1 MSARDKFLA
10 LLRDEILQMD
20 LSELDFGLYRILNYK
35 RGEVARFLDNELPAA
50 IARRLAALPGTSGED
65 ATEDEEARIY
75 NALTV
80 FFSRYFVDADF
91 MPRARRGKHAAYS
104 VPYRGEDTHFHW
116 ASKGSHYI
124 KSGERFA
131 AYAYVEP
138 AGRRVRFVVAAADVQ
153 KDNAKGDK
161 RLYVPVGGSE
171 VDGEWRIACAW
182 RPLDKDENKRY
193 GSKSK
198 DAAAEGDEADAGED
212 ANDAAAAATGRDTQT
227 RLLNAWLAG
236 DDFKSACLPKDID
249 RDLLAKH
256 VHRYVKGQSS
266 DFFVHPRLAEFLEGE
281 LDYYLKNEF
290 VNLWDLPDGAAL
302 LREREKCK
310 VVGHLARAIIR
321 LLAAVEDVQAIL
333 FEKRKFVLAAHYL
346 AQASWLLREG
356 GAAGRALVD
365 EAAQNTAQVA
375 EWRRWVGDAKAS
387 GKTLLER
394 HPHLPIHTAHF
405 DDDYQWR
412 LLACFPDL
420 TAALGGTLI
429 HGDNYAALRTL
440 EPAYKQGVKCIYI
453 DPPYNTAGSE
463 ILYKNEFKEA
473 SWLSMIEPRIRQ
485 AHRILP
491 ADGAICVTIDDYE
504 ESRLSLLMHGVFGE
518 ENHLATVPIRNK
530 PQGRATA
537 AGFSTNHEY
546 ALFFGC
552 GEEFQVG
559 RLPRTGTKADRY
571 PESDQI
577 GAFAWANFRGTGAN
591 STRPDRPKLYYPV
604 YVSGEKVRI
613 PAMHWGGDAWMAEKP
628 KVDEVTVFP
637 VDEASAERVWSFGN
651 DRARREATDGHLVA
665 KQENGK
671 VQIYRK
677 YRAHEEGSLPGTWW
691 DDAKYSASESG
702 TKVMQNLFSGGS
714 DFDYPKSIHAVT
726 DCLRALDLRSG
737 HRCLDFFAGSGTTG
751 HAVINLNREDGGQR
765 KFILVEQGEYFDTVT
780 LPRIAKVMTCP
791 DWKDGQPKVG
801 AGETA
806 ADEAPEHWSRRTL
819 PLVQVLRLER
829 YEDSLDALELP
840 ADRTARLAGQSGF
853 AALDTVLHYLS
864 DAVAEDTTLRL
875 STAKLTRPFDYRLP
889 VTHEG
894 RYGET
899 TVDLVHTGFLLA
911 GLHPLRLR
919 RVERDGRPVVL
930 AEVRPHGAPERIE
943 LVFWRDVDE
952 SLAPEA
958 LSAAAQAEYA
968 WLAATAVALLDR
980 SLADYACIWHNR
992 DLLLLGGEAG
1002 RSLDLVLAER
1012 MWERA

>member
-35 RGEVARFLDNELPAA
+35 RAEIARFLETDLPAE
-50 IARRLAALPGTSGED
+50 IAARLAALPGAPG
-65 ATEDEEARIY
+65 EDEEARIY
-75 NALTV
+75 NALTA
-80 FFSRYFVDADF
+80 FFARYFVDADF

-138 AGRRVRFVVAAADVQ
+138 AGRRIRFVVAAADVQ

-161 RLYVPVGGSE
+161 RLYVPASGGE
-171 VDGEWRIACAW
+171 VDGEWRIAFAW
-182 RPLDKDENKRY
+182 RPLDKDESQRY
-193 GSKSK
+193 GGKFK
-198 DAAAEGDEADAGED
+198 GGAAASDEEADAGD
-212 ANDAAAAATGRDTQT
+212 NANESDTGAPTAAGRDAQT

-236 DDFKSACLPKDID
+236 DDFKAVRLPKDID

-256 VHRYVKGQSS
+256 AHRYVKGQGS
-266 DFFVHPRLAEFLEGE
+266 DFFVHPRLAEFLTDE

-290 VNLWDLPDGAAL
+290 VNLWDLPDGEAL

-346 AQASWLLREG
+346 AQTSWLLREG

-365 EAAQNTAQVA
+365 EAAQNAAQVA
-375 EWRRWVGDAKAS
+375 EWRRWVGDAQAS

-405 DDDYQWR
+405 DDDFQWR

-420 TAALGGTLI
+420 QAALGGALI

-440 EPAYKQGVKCIYI
+440 EPSYRQGVKCIHI
-453 DPPYNTAGSE
+453 DPPYNTATSGFF
-463 ILYKNEFKEA
+463 YKNDLPHA
-473 SWLSMIEPRIRQ
+473 SWLSMMLGRLGCAKPLLCAQGNLLCHIDEHEYERLHALCAELDLADAGTIIWDKRNPMTGGAGIATQ
-485 AHRILP
+485 HEYILWRTTEE
-491 ADGAICVTIDDYE
+491 GRLYQSNQTIQT
-504 ESRLSLLMHGVFGE
+504 LLDKAAEILARHGGDS
-518 ENHLATVPIRNK
+518 
-530 PQGRATA
+530 ATA
-537 AGFSTNHEY
+537 QSEFSAWIDANETLSGGEKAYRFLDEKGRVYQSVSLRAPEYRHEEKFHQPLIHPVTGKPCPVPPNGFSRTPENLAEMMSPHRDEI
-546 ALFFGC
+546 LFGPD
-552 GEEFQVG
+552 ETTQ
-559 RLPRTGTKADRY
+559 PRQKLILK
-571 PESDQI
+571 P
-577 GAFAWANFRGTGAN
+577 
-591 STRPDRPKLYYPV
+591 STRRP
-604 YVSGEKVRI
+604 
-613 PAMHWGGDAWMAEKP
+613 
-628 KVDEVTVFP
+628 VTSV
-637 VDEASAERVWSFGN
+637 
-651 DRARREATDGHLVA
+651 
-665 KQENGK
+665 
-671 VQIYRK
+671 VQ
-677 YRAHEEGSLPGTWW
+677 
-691 DDAKYSASESG
+691 DAKKGKANLDALGLAFPYCHPVSLYENLTGSAMES
-702 TKVMQNLFSGGS
+702 N
-714 DFDYPKSIHAVT
+714 DY
-726 DCLRALDLRSG
+726 
-737 HRCLDFFAGSGTTG
+737 CLDFFAGSGTTG
-751 HAVINLNREDGGQR
+751 HAVINLNREDGGRR

-801 AGETA
+801 AGVTA
-806 ADEAPEHWSRRTL
+806 VDAHEHWSRRTL

-840 ADRTARLAGQSGF
+840 ADRDARLAGQSGF
-853 AALDTVLHYLS
+853 AALDTVLRYLN
-864 DAVAEDTTLRL
+864 DAAAEGTTLRL
-875 STAKLTRPFDYRLP
+875 STPKLSRPFGYRLP
-889 VTHEG
+889 VTHQG
-894 RYGET
+894 RYGEA

-919 RVERDGRPVVL
+919 RLERDSRPVVL
-930 AEVRPHGAPERIE
+930 AEVRPHRLPERIE

-952 SLAPEA
+952 SLPPAA
-958 LSAAAQAEYA
+958 LSEAAQAEYA
-968 WLAATAVALLDR
+968 WLAATVREVFDR
-980 SLADYACIWHNR
+980 PLADYACIWHNR
-992 DLLLLGGEAG
+992 DLLLLGGESG
-1002 RSLDLVLAER
+1002 RSIDAVLADR